1 MALAAT
7 ENANV
12 CTSVR
17 IRYFTVESAKL
28 GRRRGRGDAG
38 GVSAGETIGLE
49 VVPTAVTHPIKAVE
63 NADLIQK
70 PR

>member
-17 IRYFTVESAKL
+17 NKYFTVELTSPEYGAVFC
-28 GRRRGRGDAG
+28 RGP
-38 GVSAGETIGLE
+38 GVVKMEVGLATLSSNVIRDLHEIG
-49 VVPTAVTHPIKAVE
+49 
-63 NADLIQK
+63 
-70 PR
+70 